1 LQQLGLAVLCFLAV
15 VVPVGHHSPA
25 TYTALL
31 DFKKSPEMLDSESN
45 QEGCSSAH
53 AQVCQRKQLELGG
66 LFFFR
71 VQWGIWKVETGNWE
85 LAEK

>member
-1 LQQLGLAVLCFLAV
+1 
-15 VVPVGHHSPA
+15 
-25 TYTALL
+25 
-31 DFKKSPEMLDSESN
+31 MLDSESN

-71 VQWGIWKVETGNWE
+71 VQWGIWKVETGNWK